1 MKAKLTIL
9 FFTFFA
15 VLFAQKQEFKGYFN
29 FEWDPTSG
37 KIMLDVDKLDLEF
50 LYVNSLSAGV
60 GSNDIG
66 LDRGQLGNERI
77 VKFTRSGNKILMIQP
92 NYRFRAVSDNALER
106 ASVKEAFAES
116 VLWGF
121 KIEEEK
127 DGKVMI
133 DLTPLLLSDAH
144 GVADRLKQSKQGSFK
159 LDATRSAIYLP
170 RTKAFPDNV
179 EFDATITF
187 TGDAQGAYLRSVTP
201 TPDAVTVRMH
211 HSFIKLPDNA
221 YQPRKFHPFS
231 AFNHVSYF
239 DYATPIESSMEKK
252 FIARHRLEKKDP
264 TATISEAVEP
274 IIYYLDPGT
283 PEPVRSALL
292 EGARW
297 WNQAFEAA
305 GYKDAFQVKMLP
317 EGADMMDVRYNVIQ
331 WVHRSTRGWSYG
343 ASVVDP
349 RTGEIIKGHVSLG
362 SLRVRQDFLI
372 ATGLAAPFG
381 ESDDNTSPMMELAL
395 ARLRQLSAHEVGHT
409 IGLTHN
415 FASSY
420 NDRASVMDY
429 PHPIVNF
436 NDDGSLDL
444 SEVYEVG
451 IGDWDKRTI
460 IYGYQDFPEGVN
472 EEEALD
478 EIIQKSI
485 DDGYLF
491 IADRDSRPP
500 GGAHPYAHLWD
511 NGKSPVTEL
520 ERLSGIREIAMAKFG
535 VDNITTGTPY
545 SRLEN
550 VLVPLYLN
558 HRYQVEAVSK
568 LIGGINYTYAV
579 KGDHQEVINE
589 IVAADVQRDALDA
602 LLGTLDPSFLEI
614 PEHILKLIPP
624 PAFGYGRDRETFD
637 RYSAISFDPVAAAEG
652 SANHTLSFLLDTDR
666 LTRIIHHHA
675 RDSKQISLGDYLSD
689 IGDAVF
695 NMDGNNGMQEEIA
708 QSTQRMYVGHLLK
721 IFRNQSAFGKVQ
733 AEAFAELQR
742 IQLKHLISLSPNS
755 RYILKMI
762 GDGLD
767 TSKELKL
774 PTMPDMPPGSPIGCD

>member
-144 GVADRLKQSKQGSFK
+144 GVADRLKQSKQGTFK

>member
-211 HSFIKLPDNA
+211 HSFIKLPDND